1 MHAFLAGSYSTLTN
15 HLENGTS
22 LSNHSQQ
29 QQQQQ
34 SSHSQQQQTT
44 ISQQGQQQ
52 QAGQQNESR
61 SNENL
66 PVTASLAAPPP
77 TTLESSL
84 KKPSQHYNSNPSTYS
99 HIQRSSIMPHRH
111 HRDFSPQGSQFVQ
124 PQADITENSS
134 NLSTTSTAV
143 VSTATAPIERTHY
156 LISDSKL
163 LNFLIAYE
171 PLCQLVT
178 ETVEVFGYEL
188 YIVEQWACERRR
200 NNCIISFTGNPKH
213 KVQLS
218 IISLPKDAKLWN
230 QFTQSYFDELFK
242 THARPRT
249 TELGCVYVS
258 NLSSFPSN
266 LNLVPVVGG
275 CVKEGWFLFEIN
287 ENLKRTGCGGRL
299 VLSLAPPSNASEDKF
314 RQLFKT
320 HEAVPINFAVRELV
334 ILVQL
339 GLFYC
344 GLLAPQF
351 IDGLL
356 CNETQ
361 KAINQWW
368 DRWGVSKY
376 HTRRPASETTSLSPR
391 SVAGIIGFITGIRN
405 RMATIIGN
413 SKAAKD
419 PFDVQAF
426 LESLRHFQKHQHLP
440 RTIKIDEATVD
451 VLYSQTST
459 KVTNTDFFGMV
470 KSTMKEVSGKT
481 YQGVADVETLDIE
494 RMQNFLQGART
505 RYLWLGRGNLRK
517 PIKHCD
523 QMTLSLGIPLSSLS
537 PTEVQSDSKWSEIAK
552 RTIPRNKKVFDNGV
566 TSTENLGNP
575 VLILTPDTTDEKE
588 SSAVNID
595 EMIEG
600 EHLHLHKL
608 KNRVRSKKHRLR
620 KYINGQP
627 SKGFTDDEALSGHEI
642 EGASSGVDEDYFTGE
657 GEVSDA
663 TTSGAEE
670 EATSSNNG
678 QQNIFCEDSDDDS
691 EACKLE
697 GQSFD
702 VDLTTELR
710 RRNTI
715 DTLYKQ
721 KCDYDINDIYFNI
734 RTLTTNP
741 SYKLS
746 TLRRSQSFSLVED
759 HLLSWSMPWVTPTSV
774 LARHYKTALQ
784 LQLKVQ
790 KQTSKMD
797 EQRSEYQALVRRL
810 QARIEKD
817 RTQFSGRLAND
828 MRALRDREKGVQTS
842 LDDVEAL
849 TARLLYETRLLD
861 GKMRDVEEAVE
872 LFSAK
877 VGKLEQRVKGM
888 SNLGLEKDVGGGIIG
903 WFKRVINVF

>member
-1 MHAFLAGSYSTLTN
+1 MS
-15 HLENGTS
+15 
-22 LSNHSQQ
+22 
-29 QQQQQ
+29 
-34 SSHSQQQQTT
+34 
-44 ISQQGQQQ
+44 
-52 QAGQQNESR
+52 
-61 SNENL
+61 
-66 PVTASLAAPPP
+66 P
-77 TTLESSL
+77 
-84 KKPSQHYNSNPSTYS
+84 
-99 HIQRSSIMPHRH
+99 SSI
-111 HRDFSPQGSQFVQ
+111 
-124 PQADITENSS
+124 
-134 NLSTTSTAV
+134 STTSTV
-143 VSTATAPIERTHY
+143 VAPTSVAPIEYANY

-163 LNFLIAYE
+163 LDFLLAYE
-171 PLCQLVT
+171 PLCKLVT

-230 QFTQSYFDELFK
+230 AFTQSYFDELFK

-266 LNLVPVVGG
+266 LNLVPVIGG
-275 CVKEGWFLFEIN
+275 SVKEGWSLFEIN

-299 VLSLAPPSNASEDKF
+299 VLSLAAPSNASEDKF
-314 RQLFKT
+314 KQLFKT
-320 HEAVPINFAVRELV
+320 NKSVPIDFAVRELV
-334 ILVQL
+334 ILVQI

-344 GLLAPQF
+344 NLLAPQLV
-351 IDGLL
+351 DGLL

-376 HTRRPASETTSLSPR
+376 HTRPPASENTYLTPR

-440 RTIKIDEATVD
+440 RTIKIDEATVE

-459 KVTNTDFFGMV
+459 KGTNSDFFGMV
-470 KSTMKEVSGKT
+470 KSTMKEVSGKV

-494 RMQNFLQGART
+494 RMRNFLQGART
-505 RYLWLGRGNLRK
+505 RYLWLGRGDLRK

-523 QMTLSLGIPLSSLS
+523 RVTLSLGIPLSSLS
-537 PTEVQSDSKWSEIAK
+537 PTEAQNDFKWSGIAK
-552 RTIPRNKKVFDNGV
+552 RTIPRNKKVFENSAM
-566 TSTENLGNP
+566 TTENPSNP
-575 VLILTPDTTDEKE
+575 VLILTPDNTSKSTAIVVSEEKN
-588 SSAVNID
+588 STVDNIND
-595 EMIEG
+595 LLEG
-600 EHLHLHKL
+600 ERLNLHKL
-608 KNRVRSKKHRLR
+608 KKRVKTRKHRLR

-627 SKGFTDDEALSGHEI
+627 PKTLTDDEALSGHEI
-642 EGASSGVDEDYFTGE
+642 EGISSGIDEDYFTGE
-657 GEVSDA
+657 GEISDA

-670 EATSSNNG
+670 DAAICNNG
-678 QQNIFCEDSDDDS
+678 EPNSYHEDSEDES

-702 VDLTTELR
+702 VDLTAELR
-710 RRNTI
+710 RRNSI
-715 DTLYKQ
+715 NTLSKQ
-721 KCDYDINDIYFNI
+721 KRDYEIDDAYSNI

-741 SYKLS
+741 SYKLC
-746 TLRRSQSFSLVED
+746 TLRRSQSFSLIEN
-759 HLLSWSMPWVTPTSV
+759 HLLSWSVPWATPSLV

-784 LQLKVQ
+784 LQRKVQ
-790 KQTSKMD
+790 KQTCKME
-797 EQRSEYQALVRRL
+797 EQCSEYQALVRRL

-817 RTQFSGRLAND
+817 RTQLSDRLTND
-828 MRALRDREKGVQTS
+828 MRALRDREKGVQAS

-849 TARLLYETRLLD
+849 TARLIYETRLLD

-872 LFSAK
+872 LFGSK
-877 VGKLEQRVKGM
+877 IGKLEQRVKDM
-888 SNLGLEKDVGGGIIG
+888 SDLGFEKDVGGGVVG
-903 WFKRVINVF
+903 WFKRVINVV